1 MREVSVA
8 TIPVN
13 TIRPNEYNPN
23 KMPKGTFQKLK
34 LSVQQFGLFNPIL
47 VRENNGYEIV
57 DGEWRWRAY
66 CDLKLTEIQC
76 KIIEATDE
84 EVKQIIFATTIKG
97 KHNAY
102 DSQQVLKDFV
112 GTSDSNMLKACN
124 LDKTKVE
131 RKTKYLD
138 FQKGTPIQKGG
149 QRLMDESFGLPEMGD
164 YKVVLT
170 IPLSKTEYDFVIKK
184 LGEMHKDVTQA
195 LLTLLK

>member
-8 TIPVN
+8 TIPTK

-23 KMPKGTFQKLK
+23 KMPQGTFKKLK
-34 LSVQQFGLFNPIL
+34 LSVQRFGLFNPII
-47 VRENNGYEIV
+47 VRDNDGYEIV

-66 CDLKLTEIQC
+66 CELELPNIQC

-112 GTSDSNMLKACN
+112 GTSDSDMLKACN
-124 LDKTKVE
+124 LDKTKLE

-138 FQKGTPIQKGG
+138 FQKGTPVQKGG
-149 QRLMDESFGLPEMGD
+149 QRLMDESFGLPELGEHMA
-164 YKVVLT
+164 VLAICLT
-170 IPLSKTEYDFVIKK
+170 KSQYEQSMKKLLSIDKDLSKAFLQV
-184 LGEMHKDVTQA
+184 LQ
-195 LLTLLK
+195 